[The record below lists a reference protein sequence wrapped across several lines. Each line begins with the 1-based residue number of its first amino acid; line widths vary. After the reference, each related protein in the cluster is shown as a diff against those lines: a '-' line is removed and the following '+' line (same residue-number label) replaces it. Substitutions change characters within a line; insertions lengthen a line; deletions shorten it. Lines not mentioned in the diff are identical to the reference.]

1 MFVSKDFCEQKLWSG
16 RSTADGSW
24 LPAATLATRARSR
37 RRGNI
42 AREAKQHKQTFGN
55 GSIDA
60 ITNCDSKAKD

>member
-1 MFVSKDFCEQKLWSG
+1 MFVSKDFCEQKVWSG

-42 AREAKQHKQTFGN
+42 AREAKHKQTFGN
-55 GSIDA
+55 GIIDA
-60 ITNCDSKAKD
+60 ITNYELKD

>member
-1 MFVSKDFCEQKLWSG
+1 MFVSKDFCEQKVWSG

-24 LPAATLATRARSR
+24 LPAATLATPGRSR

-42 AREAKQHKQTFGN
+42 AREAKQHKQIFGN
-55 GSIDA
+55 RIIDA